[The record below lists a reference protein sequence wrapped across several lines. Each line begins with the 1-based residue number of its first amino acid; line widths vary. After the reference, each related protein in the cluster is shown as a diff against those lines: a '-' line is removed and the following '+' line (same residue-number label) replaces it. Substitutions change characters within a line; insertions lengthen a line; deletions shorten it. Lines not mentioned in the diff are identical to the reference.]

1 MSVEGSMERS
11 VLRQAKALVLKVMRT
26 RHYLEDGMPVS
37 ELGFGAWQL
46 EAFYEEELR
55 ALKLPW

>member
-11 VLRQAKALVLKVMRT
+11 VLRQAKALILKVMKMRN
-26 RHYLEDGMPVS
+26 HLEDGMPAS
-37 ELGFGAWQL
+37 ELGFGTWQL
-46 EAFYEEELR
+46 NAFYEEEVR